1 MLSVSDESFD
11 ARLEERED
19 VSDCTPLWSG
29 DRYGLCLTL
38 AVDDPGSAHVLGT
51 GSEGVRGA
59 LTSSPFVRN
68 RRGTEHA
75 HIHV

>member
-38 AVDDPGSAHVLGT
+38 AVDDPGSTHVFGHR
-51 GSEGVRGA
+51 V
-59 LTSSPFVRN
+59 
-68 RRGTEHA
+68 
-75 HIHV
+75 